1 MKHNSN
7 NYYNHT
13 QNEQPKDVTMLRFL
27 IADDH
32 EIVRRGLK
40 QLLLEEFSF
49 AKIEEAGDTT
59 TLISKALKGEWNIV
73 ISDLAMPGGGGLEAL
88 RKIKEELPNLPVL
101 ILSIYPADQYAL
113 RVIKA
118 GAAGYVNKDTAPDE
132 LVKAVQHILTGK
144 KYISEEIAEKLSMS
158 LNIPSD
164 VLLHEL
170 LSDREIEV
178 FKMLAQGK
186 SITEIASILDVS
198 ATTVSTYRSRVL
210 IKMNLKTNAQ
220 MTQYALEHKL
230 I

>member
-1 MKHNSN
+1 
-7 NYYNHT
+7 
-13 QNEQPKDVTMLRFL
+13 MLKFL

-40 QLLLEEFSF
+40 QILLEEFTFSTV
-49 AKIEEAGDTT
+49 EEAGDTQ
-59 TLISKALKGEWNIV
+59 TLVSKALEGDWSIV

-88 RKIKEELPNLPVL
+88 RKIKEKLPQLPVL
-101 ILSIYPADQYAL
+101 ILSIYPADQYAV

-144 KYISEEIAEKLSMS
+144 KYISQDVAEQLSTS
-158 LNIPSD
+158 LNLPSD
-164 VLLHEL
+164 ILLHHL

-178 FKMLAQGK
+178 FKMLAEGK
-186 SITEIASILDVS
+186 SITDIASVLNVS
-198 ATTVSTYRSRVL
+198 ATTVSTYRSRIL
-210 IKMNLKTNAQ
+210 TKMNLKTNAQ

>member
-1 MKHNSN
+1 
-7 NYYNHT
+7 
-13 QNEQPKDVTMLRFL
+13 MLRFL

-40 QLLLEEFSF
+40 QIILEEFSF
-49 AKIEEAGDTT
+49 AHVEEAGDTS
-59 TLISKALKGEWNIV
+59 TLISKALDGDWSIV

-88 RKIKEELPNLPVL
+88 KKIKEKFPHLPIL
-101 ILSIYPADQYAL
+101 ILSIYPADQYAV

-144 KYISEEIAEKLSMS
+144 RYISEEVAEQLSIS
-158 LNIPSD
+158 LNLSPD
-164 VLLHEL
+164 VLVHHL

-178 FKMLAQGK
+178 FKMLAEGK
-186 SITEIASILDVS
+186 SITDIASILNVS
-198 ATTVSTYRSRVL
+198 ATTVSTYRSR
-210 IKMNLKTNAQ
+210 IITKMNLKTNAQ